1 MRCRRLLV
9 AAVLIAVGAS
19 PAVADYRSGVEAW
32 GRGDFAAA
40 ARAFLPAA
48 QAGDAESQ
56 YMMGRLYS
64 LGDGVPRD
72 FVQAWVWFDRAARQG
87 HQLAAQARESMD
99 HVLNAAQ
106 LAQAHALAAP
116 PSLAQAPPLQL
127 NPQQQAAAPPEATD
141 AARAVVLVPR
151 RGVVTSTTPARLTA
165 HGPTDEGRVLA
176 ADDAP
181 ARIREV
187 QRALQASGVY
197 AGPLDGVLG
206 PATRAAIRADQR
218 AHGESETG
226 HLSARL
232 LARAGAD
239 QQQAAR

>member
-9 AAVLIAVGAS
+9 AAALIAVGAA
-19 PAVADYRSGVEAW
+19 PAAADYRSGVEAW

-87 HQLAAQARESMD
+87 HQLAAEARESMD

-106 LAQAHALAAP
+106 LAQAHALAVP
-116 PSLAQAPPLQL
+116 PSLAQAPPPL
-127 NPQQQAAAPPEATD
+127 NTQQQAAAPPEATD
-141 AARAVVLVPR
+141 TARAVVLVPR
-151 RGVVTSTTPARLTA
+151 RGVVTTTTPARLTA

-176 ADDAP
+176 ADDGP

-187 QRALQASGVY
+187 QRALRASGVY
-197 AGPLDGVLG
+197 AGALDGVLG